1 MTLPIRA
8 NEQALRDGA
17 EGERGTVLYDGQ
29 CGFCSRWV
37 RYWSGVLKD
46 GGFGIA
52 SLDEPWV
59 AARINMPHS
68 ELLSDIRLLTSEGRL
83 ISGADVYLYV
93 ARRIWWAWP
102 FYAIFSLPGL
112 NWTIHRAYRWFA
124 RNRYHI
130 SRTCRIEPR

>member
-1 MTLPIRA
+1 MPGPFEKRA
-8 NEQALRDGA
+8 GV
-17 EGERGTVLYDGQ
+17 VLYDGQ

-37 RYWSGVLKD
+37 QYWAGTLERR
-46 GGFGIA
+46 GFDIA

-59 AARINMPHS
+59 SDRIKMTRE
-68 ELLSDIRLLTSEGRL
+68 ELLSDIRLLTSNGQL

-102 FYAIFSLPGL
+102 FYAIFSLPGFNRL
-112 NWTIHRAYRWFA
+112 IHVAYRWFA

-130 SRTCRIEPR
+130 SRACRIESR